1 MTYEQWL
8 VYLYD
13 IYPEGGWKL
22 FWLLLLISSGL
33 IITVIEVNNRDVYNS
48 NHPKSVYHPSNSKWF
63 KLGWKRFA
71 VPIFAA
77 IMLFLSNLVPSR
89 EGLLYIMATPYA
101 VEAGKSL
108 VDSIDDPTSKL
119 YKLNQLT
126 DNALDKAIKL
136 LEDPK
141 QNQ

>member
-8 VYLYD
+8 VYLYY
-13 IYPEGGWKL
+13 IYPEGGWIT
-22 FWLLLLISSGL
+22 FWGILLILG
-33 IITVIEVNNRDVYNS
+33 TVAAAFIEFQHREYFDSTCPDSY
-48 NHPKSVYHPSNSKWF
+48 YHPSKSWWF
-63 KLGWKRFA
+63 KLSWKRFA
-71 VPIFAA
+71 VPVFAA

-89 EGLLYIMATPYA
+89 EGFLYIIATPYA
-101 VEAGKSL
+101 VEVGKSL
-108 VDSIDDPTSKL
+108 IEPIDNPTSKL

-136 LEDPK
+136 LEEPK

>member
-8 VYLYD
+8 VYLYY
-13 IYPEGGWKL
+13 IYPEGGWRL

-33 IITVIEVNNRDVYNS
+33 LITVIELNNRNDYNS
-48 NHPKSVYHPSNSKWF
+48 KHPKSEYHPSNSEWF
-63 KLGWKRFA
+63 RLGWKRFA

-89 EGLLYIMATPYA
+89 EGFLYIMATPYA

-108 VDSIDDPTSKL
+108 VESIDDPTSKL

-136 LEDPK
+136 LEEPK